1 MALERFGLARTIG
14 VALCA
19 AAAVSACALVGPPYS
34 PSPPQAGSSA
44 RRGSIPHS
52 SAAPQP
58 AAAGGNAA
66 AVAPPAGAVSA
77 PPPAPHY
84 QLGPAAQALVASARA
99 QQQSGNFGLAA
110 ETLDRALSIEPRN
123 PLVWLA
129 LGRESLAAGNP
140 AQAYGMGRKA
150 LYLAS
155 GDPSAQASAWGLI
168 AATLRAEGRNQEAL
182 AAEQKAAQLSVQ

>member
-1 MALERFGLARTIG
+1 MALERLGLARTLG

-19 AAAVSACALVGPPYS
+19 AATVSACALVGPPYS
-34 PSPPQAGSSA
+34 PSQPQAGSSA
-44 RRGSIPHS
+44 RRGSIPQS

-58 AAAGGNAA
+58 VVAGGTAAA
-66 AVAPPAGAVSA
+66 APPGGDVAA

-84 QLGPAAQALVASARA
+84 QLGPAAQALVASAHA

-129 LGRESLAAGNP
+129 LGRESLAAGNS
-140 AQAYGMGRKA
+140 AQAYGLARKA

-155 GDPSAQASAWGLI
+155 GDPAAQASAWGLI
-168 AATLRAEGRNQEAL
+168 AATLRAEGHSQAAL

>member
-1 MALERFGLARTIG
+1 MALKRIRFVRTLG

-19 AAAVSACALVGPPYS
+19 TAALSACALVGPPYS
-34 PSPPQAGSSA
+34 PSPPQAGSST
-44 RRGSIPHS
+44 RRGSIPQS

-58 AAAGGNAA
+58 AVAAGAA
-66 AVAPPAGAVSA
+66 TAVTPPSGAVAPP
-77 PPPAPHY
+77 PPHY
-84 QLGPAAQALVASARA
+84 QLGPAAQALVVSARA
-99 QQQSGNFGLAA
+99 QQQSGNFALAA

-140 AQAYGMGRKA
+140 AQAYGMARKA